1 MNAANFN
8 EASNCGRYTAVDF
21 QDYWAD
27 ELTAEKRA
35 ALDEHL
41 LATGCLDCFEQ
52 LNDWAPLN
60 TVPADLM
67 LYSQQLT
74 RVIQTFVQNLQA
86 SFYQI
91 NELEQDFQA
100 LPDLPDFQAI
110 SENLQQI
117 AHEFETLKSQI
128 PPFCPQWED
137 RNFFNYWFGLQQ
149 SKERE
154 ALNEHLQ
161 VCAACAER
169 FRMINRIFNRL
180 QDHHDHQLRFLTKQ
194 IQQLETEQQQLE
206 SEQAKLA
213 LGQAKLSSEQE
224 KLAAKQVKQQVENH
238 HRRRQL
244 QSYANNVRLIAQ
256 RAQILSHETQQA
268 LMKLAA
274 AHEQLTTAHEQLAN
288 SHEQLAESHQQLH
301 QAHEQTSTTVANLV
315 TKVSRL
321 QQILEA
327 VANTEVADLDVANS
341 FKPETP
347 SLDTVRLSNQQSRPT
362 QLGFATITDDLPT
375 VSEAQVNNQVDNQ
388 ADNQI
393 NNLSQII
400 EIQPVI
406 DSATTNSSTVSNLPI
421 PSDLSAVS
429 RPASENENNFLPA
442 TKAPTKLLTKETP
455 MLDAT
460 LNPAAGL
467 NPNAVANDAEI
478 TVAPAKLRSRAFLK
492 VAAAVL
498 LGTFVVAPLA
508 YYQFQPGGDGNNSR
522 AGVDLPAAQQKVDK
536 NGEKNLL
543 TEEAIKEIETL
554 VKSRETDKAQTLLRT
569 AIKQA
574 YSSNDNVAKA
584 KLLYLQGR
592 VFSQKGDLFGAIAVL
607 KQAIGAAEPFNQTL
621 LLLEPTLLLANL
633 YHFTDQNAE
642 AAEQA
647 QKAFSLARTID
658 HPHQALSLQI
668 LSLSQFFAHQSLN
681 PEKLLE
687 KSITLAQR
695 YQDNNYLVQGYTYL
709 GVVKTERKQF
719 KEAKQ
724 YFRQAL
730 EKSQT
735 GNSTQRLAYLQAG
748 IKGYLARC
756 EALSNNPQEAVNLY
770 LDAISLAAQAGVQQY
785 LALSQFHQ
793 GLSDCYKIL
802 GNTEQAA
809 KALGKAEV
817 LEEEAHKRCEAN
829 NTALSFAL
837 SRKPIKLCE

>member
-8 EASNCGRYTAVDF
+8 EASNCGRYSAVDF

-27 ELTAEKRA
+27 QLPTEKRT

-52 LNDWAPLN
+52 LNNWAPLN

-91 NELEQDFQA
+91 NELEQDLQA

-117 AHEFETLKSQI
+117 AHEFETLKTQI

-154 ALNEHLQ
+154 VLNEHLQ

-268 LMKLAA
+268 LMKLAT

-327 VANTEVADLDVANS
+327 VANTDATNLSVANLSVVNNDVADLDVANS

-347 SLDTVRLSNQQSRPT
+347 SLDTVRLSNQQARPT
-362 QLGFATITDDLPT
+362 QLGFATITDDLP
-375 VSEAQVNNQVDNQ
+375 
-388 ADNQI
+388 
-393 NNLSQII
+393 
-400 EIQPVI
+400 I
-406 DSATTNSSTVSNLPI
+406 DSATTNSSTVSNLPT
-421 PSDLSAVS
+421 PSDLPAVS
-429 RPASENENNFLPA
+429 RPASENENDNENNFLPA

-455 MLDAT
+455 MLDAALNLDTT
-460 LNPAAGL
+460 LNPAAVL
-467 NPNAVANDAEI
+467 NPNPVANDAEI

-498 LGTFVVAPLA
+498 LGTLVVAPLA

-522 AGVDLPAAQQKVDK
+522 AGVDLPTTQQKADK

-554 VKSRETDKAQTLLRT
+554 VKDLQLEKAQALLT
-569 AIKQA
+569 PALQQA
-574 YSSNDNVAKA
+574 YLSDNKPVFS
-584 KLLYLQGR
+584 KLLYLQSR
-592 VFSQKGDLFGAIAVL
+592 LLSEKSDFFGAVANL
-607 KQAIGAAEPFNQTL
+607 KQSIDIAKSINNHAL
-621 LLLEPTLLLANL
+621 LLSPTLLLANI
-633 YHFTDQNAE
+633 YHVMDDNE
-642 AAEQA
+642 SAAEQA
-647 QKAFSLARTID
+647 RNSLSLAIENKSV
-658 HPHQALSLQI
+658 PHQIVSMQTLALSVATTNKSSAADRL
-668 LSLSQFFAHQSLN
+668 LVQS
-681 PEKLLE
+681 
-687 KSITLAQR
+687 IDLAQQNKDFYR
-695 YQDNNYLVQGYTYL
+695 VVYGYTYL
-709 GVVKTERKQF
+709 GILKTERRQF
-719 KEAKQ
+719 SEASSWFKKALETINLNNDQ
-724 YFRQAL
+724 QSQTYLQHIVNGYYARSQAL
-730 EKSQT
+730 A
-735 GNSTQRLAYLQAG
+735 GNRTKA
-748 IKGYLARC
+748 I
-756 EALSNNPQEAVNLY
+756 NLY
-770 LDAISLAAQAGVQQY
+770 RIAIAAAKQAGVQQY
-785 LALSQFHQ
+785 LALSQLHY
-793 GLSDCYKIL
+793 GLAECL
-802 GNTEQAA
+802 QAEGKLLDAEHNLA
-809 KALGKAEV
+809 KSEV
-817 LEEEAHKRCEAN
+817 LEEEAHKRCELN
-829 NTALSFAL
+829 NTILSFAL
-837 SRKPIKLCE
+837 KRRQSKRCE